1 MKSASGVESD
11 GTIVVVGAS
20 LAGLRAVETL
30 RSEGFGGR
38 IALVGSELHLPYDR
52 PPLSKQLLAGEWPP
66 ERCVLAD
73 RVRLDNLRVDQL
85 LGVRA
90 VSLNS
95 STRTVGLEDGTEIAA
110 DGVVIATGSYPRE
123 LPGTNA
129 LETVQALRTLDDS
142 IRLSERVKQVG
153 DGCRLVVVG
162 AGFIGSEVAST
173 CAAIGCRVT
182 VVEALEVPLSSALG
196 PEVGSVV
203 ASLHELFGV
212 DLRTGVGVKEIVE
225 STDSTD
231 GSGGRSR
238 ARVLLSDETSLTADV
253 VVVGIGVLPSTDWL
267 EGSGLELDNGVLCD
281 ASLFAADRI
290 VAAGDVARWRWQ
302 RPLAPVADA
311 TPVRIEHWQVA
322 AEARVAAA
330 RSLIAGRTSAASF
343 DPVPYFWS
351 DQYGVRI
358 QMLGRPSPDDDLA
371 VVAGSLKE
379 RKFVALYGKS
389 GRLNAAVSIG
399 KPRELMAFRPLLA
412 GGTSF
417 HDAMHLLN

>member
-11 GTIVVVGAS
+11 GTIAVVGAS

-85 LGVRA
+85 FGVRA

-129 LETVQALRTLDDS
+129 LETVQSLRTLDDS

-322 AEARVAAA
+322 AEAGVAAA

-412 GGTSF
+412 AGASF